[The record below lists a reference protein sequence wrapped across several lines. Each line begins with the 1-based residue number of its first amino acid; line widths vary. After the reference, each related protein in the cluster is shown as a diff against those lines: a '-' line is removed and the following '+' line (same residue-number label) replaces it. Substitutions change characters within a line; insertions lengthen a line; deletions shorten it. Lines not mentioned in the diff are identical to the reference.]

1 MGTSPHIKI
10 IQFRCILILLVL
22 SRISCTQGDN
32 KNCNKYNV
40 TANVA
45 VDPGMC
51 VEHESITD
59 KISRQLCVRKC
70 QEMEQVISAAIAGS
84 FRVNLFINL
93 GRPSD
98 LVKRSGSF
106 MMINWPVTWFVC

>member
-1 MGTSPHIKI
+1 MMLFPMGTSPHIKI

-22 SRISCTQGDN
+22 SRNSCTQGDN

-70 QEMEQVISAAIAGS
+70 QEMEQVISTAIATYSLIWGAHQ
-84 FRVNLFINL
+84 N
-93 GRPSD
+93 
-98 LVKRSGSF
+98 
-106 MMINWPVTWFVC
+106 

>member
-32 KNCNKYNV
+32 KNYNKY
-40 TANVA
+40 VA

-106 MMINWPVTWFVC
+106 MMINWPVT